1 MLLEKYAKQPEI
13 AHLASTN
20 QVSPKGMDWW
30 NLHIQSPGR
39 RDGHLLG
46 TP

>member
-1 MLLEKYAKQPEI
+1 
-13 AHLASTN
+13 
-20 QVSPKGMDWW
+20 MDWW

-46 TP
+46 TPWAVTMVQGAQELRFILTLLD